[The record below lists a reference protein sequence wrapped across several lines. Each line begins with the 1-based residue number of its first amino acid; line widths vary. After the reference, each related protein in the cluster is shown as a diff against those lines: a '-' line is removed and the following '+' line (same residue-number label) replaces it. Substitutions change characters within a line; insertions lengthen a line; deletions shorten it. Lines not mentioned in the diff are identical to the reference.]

1 MVQTCALPILMA
13 GGAALLGAGA
23 PLILYGPYLDP
34 EAATAA
40 SNLDFDAN
48 LRARNS
54 AWWLR
59 DLDRVKAVA
68 AEAGLRFAERL
79 AVRANNLMLL
89 SLKACMPEFTEW
101 TGRRIILRA
110 QPSSFLSSAQTTS
123 RRERE

>member
-1 MVQTCALPILMA
+1 MVQISPWAATLGLMA

-54 AWWLR
+54 DWGLR

-68 AEAGLRFAERL
+68 AEAGLRFAER
-79 AVRANNLMLL
+79 RA
-89 SLKACMPEFTEW
+89 MPEI
-101 TGRRIILRA
+101 GRA
-110 QPSSFLSSAQTTS
+110 AC
-123 RRERE
+123 RERVCQYV